1 MFGGAQSA
9 SEYRLEKS
17 FRLRL
22 YIFSGL
28 VVFTLAA
35 FIFQLFNLQ
44 ILNGTSNAL
53 KAEKFVRKSETMP
66 AARGQMFDRN
76 FLTPETSMALVSNYS
91 SLDAILNTSL
101 FKYDPASVKAFI
113 QEFARTLSIPISY
126 YENELIEPRF
136 SRNLKAKKPIVLLEG
151 ITHAQQERIS
161 AFDNI
166 SKYIILLPS
175 PRRIYKMGPA
185 LAHVTGYIGKP
196 TREDLLSG
204 EIKSYQYLGK
214 SGLEL
219 EYDSEL
225 RGVDGFR
232 IQKRSSEG
240 NIEEER
246 VVEHSS
252 PGNNLILTIDKDI
265 QIAAHKAL
273 KGSRGTAIAI
283 KVSTGEILAMAS
295 NPSYDPNILSGKNKA
310 DRTLHFKRVK
320 DNGGFLNLAIQSKFP
335 PASTYKTLVALAAL
349 ESQHKIGYT
358 PETTFSCN
366 GSFVLKSTFAGVPDQ
381 VFNCWEK
388 GGHGINDLAHALQKS
403 CSVYFYNL
411 GYKLGSDAILNYSRL
426 FGLEDKSKVDLPG
439 EITGFVPSSAWKKR
453 TYGTKWFDG
462 DTINLSIGQGFIST
476 TPMGMAL
483 FYMGLLNRGQIYQPY
498 VVSEIR
504 DPVDNSIINRTTP
517 QILRDIPINQSSAEA
532 IKEGLKLVIKS
543 GTAAYVLNKPFLPDI
558 AGKTGTAQT
567 RRRGSSGSNHAWF
580 VGYAPANA
588 PVSEQVLVVVFV
600 EYGVGGA
607 AGAAPVAREMFHA
620 AFPPG
625 TFKKSQDI
633 TPSSPSTGQE
643 GTFEAR

>member
-1 MFGGAQSA
+1 M
-9 SEYRLEKS
+9 
-17 FRLRL
+17 
-22 YIFSGL
+22 
-28 VVFTLAA
+28 VFTLAA

-283 KVSTGEILAMAS
+283 KVSTGEILAMVS

-310 DRTLHFKRVK
+310 DRTAHYNRVNS
-320 DNGGFLNLAIQSKFP
+320 NGGFLNLAIQSKFP

-439 EITGFVPSSAWKKR
+439 EITGFVPSSAWKKER
-453 TYGTKWFDG
+453 TGP
-462 DTINLSIGQGFIST
+462 S
-476 TPMGMAL
+476 
-483 FYMGLLNRGQIYQPY
+483 GLTGIRSIYQSGRGLSQLHRWEWHY
-498 VVSEIR
+498 FIW
-504 DPVDNSIINRTTP
+504 DFSIV
-517 QILRDIPINQSSAEA
+517 
-532 IKEGLKLVIKS
+532 GKS
-543 GTAAYVLNKPFLPDI
+543 I
-558 AGKTGTAQT
+558 S
-567 RRRGSSGSNHAWF
+567 RMW
-580 VGYAPANA
+580 
-588 PVSEQVLVVVFV
+588 
-600 EYGVGGA
+600 
-607 AGAAPVAREMFHA
+607 
-620 AFPPG
+620 
-625 TFKKSQDI
+625 
-633 TPSSPSTGQE
+633 
-643 GTFEAR
+643 